1 MAEQP
6 IIFPSRRRWPHLLL
20 GLVLGVT
27 ATVAAGVLID
37 TGSGDAATATQL
49 DLELASAPVEIR
61 DLIQEVDWV
70 ADLQYGDPVE
80 VAAPAN
86 GTVTAAVDVGTILRR
101 GDTVVEIDEEP
112 VAVFYGPVPAWR
124 DLREGDEGPDVA
136 QLETNLVALGYDPAS
151 EVTIDEEFTSRTKG
165 MVEAWQ
171 EAMGLEVTGIF
182 TTDSVVIVE
191 GPVEVTS
198 APRLG
203 DPAKAGSP
211 LATVSARA
219 TTTTIVSTGPGL
231 ITEVAA
237 LGSEVEAGSVLYA
250 IDGEAVA
257 ADEGGAQVLAVYME
271 SDTTTTAPPP
281 ILEISTPT
289 LSVVGPVHLVD
300 EVALSVGQTVAITLP
315 DESVVSGDV
324 VEVGTVAQ
332 AAGQGQQPTIDVVV
346 EISELVDD
354 DLPASEV
361 TVTVA
366 GESVLGAMVVPTRAL
381 LTLAEGGFAVEKI
394 QGDGST
400 VLIGVETGMFDD
412 GVVEVTAGQLK
423 VGDELVVPQ

>member
-20 GLVLGVT
+20 GLVLGVA

-37 TGSGDAATATQL
+37 TGGGDSATATEL
-49 DLELASAPVEIR
+49 DLQLASAPVEIR
-61 DLIQEVDWV
+61 DLIQDVDWV
-70 ADLQYGDPVE
+70 ADLQYGDPVD
-80 VAAPAN
+80 VAAPAI

-112 VAVFYGPVPAWR
+112 VAVFYGSIPAWR
-124 DLREGDEGPDVA
+124 DLRVGDEGPDVA
-136 QLETNLVALGYDPAS
+136 QLETNLVSLGYDPAS
-151 EVTIDEEFTSRTKG
+151 VVTIDEEFTSGTKG

-182 TTDSVVIVE
+182 TIDSIVIVE

-198 APRLG
+198 APRVG

-250 IDGEAVA
+250 IDGEAVM
-257 ADEGGAQVLAVYME
+257 ADEGGAQVLAVYVE
-271 SDTTTTAPPP
+271 SDTTTTEPRP

-289 LSVVGPVHLVD
+289 LSVVVPVNLADQD
-300 EVALSVGQTVAITLP
+300 EWSVGQTVAITLP
-315 DESVVSGDV
+315 DESVVSGAV
-324 VEVGTVAQ
+324 VDVGTVAQ
-332 AAGQGQQPTIDVVV
+332 AAGQGQQPTIDVVI
-346 EISELVDD
+346 EISELVGD

-366 GESVLGAMVVPTRAL
+366 GESALGAMVVPTRAL
-381 LTLAEGGFAVEKI
+381 LTLAEGGFGVEKI
-394 QGDGST
+394 LGDGST
-400 VLIGVETGMFDD
+400 VLVGVETGMFDD
-412 GVVEVTAGQLK
+412 GVVEVTTSQLL

>member
-1 MAEQP
+1 VAEQP

-20 GLVLGVT
+20 GLVLGVA

-37 TGSGDAATATQL
+37 TGGGDSATATEL
-49 DLELASAPVEIR
+49 DLQLASAPVEIR
-61 DLIQEVDWV
+61 DLIQDVDWV
-70 ADLQYGDPVE
+70 ADLQYGDPVD
-80 VAAPAN
+80 VAAPAI

-112 VAVFYGPVPAWR
+112 VAVFYGSIPAWR
-124 DLREGDEGPDVA
+124 DLRVGDEGPDVA

-151 EVTIDEEFTSRTKG
+151 VVTIDEEFTSGTKD

-182 TTDSVVIVE
+182 TIDSVVIVE

-198 APRLG
+198 APRVG

-250 IDGEAVA
+250 IDDEAVM
-257 ADEGGAQVLAVYME
+257 ADEGGAQVSVVYVE
-271 SDTTTTAPPP
+271 PDTTTTEPRP

-289 LSVVGPVHLVD
+289 LSVVVPVNLADQD
-300 EVALSVGQTVAITLP
+300 EWSVGQTVAITLP
-315 DESVVSGDV
+315 DESVVSGAV
-324 VEVGTVAQ
+324 VDVGTVAQ
-332 AAGQGQQPTIDVVV
+332 AAGQGQQPTIDVVI
-346 EISELVDD
+346 EISELVGD

-366 GESVLGAMVVPTRAL
+366 GESALGAMVVPTRAL
-381 LTLAEGGFAVEKI
+381 LTLAEGGFGVEKI
-394 QGDGST
+394 LGDGST
-400 VLIGVETGMFDD
+400 VLVGVETGMFDD
-412 GVVEVTAGQLK
+412 GVVEVTTSQLL